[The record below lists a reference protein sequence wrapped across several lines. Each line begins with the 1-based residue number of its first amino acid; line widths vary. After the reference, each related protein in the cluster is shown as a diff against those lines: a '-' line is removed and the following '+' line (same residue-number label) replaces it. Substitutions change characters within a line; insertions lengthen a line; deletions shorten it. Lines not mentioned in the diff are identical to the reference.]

1 MIQSHWLHVGLKIVK
16 WGFWKTGNS
25 SKVKELS
32 FDPIIPFLGIYPR
45 EVKTCVHIKPYTQI
59 ALFTIAQKV
68 EATQVWVNG

>member
-1 MIQSHWLHVGLKIVK
+1 MIHVGLKKIK

-32 FDPIIPFLGIYPR
+32 FDPIIPFLGIYPK
-45 EVKTCVHIKPYTQI
+45 EVKTYVHIKVYTQI

-68 EATQVWVNG
+68 GATQVWVNG